1 MCSVDYFKEAYRD
14 YKSALALYKVFKND
28 EMYMNNIA
36 YFLQQSVEKTLKEA

>member
-1 MCSVDYFKEAYRD
+1 MCAVDYFKAAYRD